1 MKHFTDHLIERIET
15 LGNPTVMG
23 LDPRLEN
30 MPPALWESTSGPAPA
45 RAAEAIVNFNTG
57 LMEAV
62 KDIIPAVK
70 PQLAYYEL
78 YGAPG
83 LEAFAETCR
92 RAKAMGFVVIADGKR
107 NDIGSTAGAYAQA
120 FLGETGYP
128 DGSRERSFEADGL
141 TANGY
146 LGIDGI
152 KPFMETGAPE
162 GRGIFALL
170 RTSNPS
176 GKDLQDLELADGR
189 KLYEKMADLLD
200 LWGEPY
206 RGEYGYSALGAVV
219 GATWPEEAGKLRKA
233 HPHLFFLVPGY
244 GAQGGDAS
252 SVAPNFDAQGR
263 GAIVNASRSL
273 IYAWKKRGT
282 ADYQEATREEAL
294 AMRDSL
300 QKALAKH

>member
-23 LDPRLEN
+23 LDPRIEN
-30 MPPALWESTSGPAPA
+30 MPAGLWAEATGNTPAE
-45 RAAEAIVNFNTG
+45 RAASMILRFNRG

-62 KDIIPAVK
+62 KDLIPAVK

-78 YGAPG
+78 YGTAG

-92 RAKAMGFVVIADGKR
+92 IAKELGFVLIADGKR
-107 NDIGSTAGAYAQA
+107 NDIGSTAAAYAQA
-120 FLGETGYP
+120 YLGETLYP
-128 DGSRERSFEADGL
+128 DGTRSRSFEADCL
-141 TANGY
+141 TTNAY

-152 KPFMETGAPE
+152 APFMETGAPA

-176 GKDLQDLELADGR
+176 GKDLQDLVLADGK
-189 KLYEKMADLLD
+189 KLYEKMAELLD

-206 RGEYGYSALGAVV
+206 RGEFGYSALGAVV
-219 GATWPEEAGKLRKA
+219 GATWPEEAGRLRKE

-252 SVAPNFDAQGR
+252 SVRPNFDSQGR

-273 IYAWKKRGT
+273 IYAWKKAGT
-282 ADYQEATREEAL
+282 DDYQEATRQEAL
-294 AMRDSL
+294 AMRD
-300 QKALAKH
+300 ALRRALLK